1 MPESTQRFRYRAA
14 TTDGRLVDGVLA
26 AASEGAALA
35 SLEER
40 ALVPVE
46 LALASDEMVARRRG
60 RSAQRSALGIWA
72 RTLATMLRAGIP
84 LDRALAFGS
93 AHATH
98 PRVAQA
104 SQRLREAVQRGESVA
119 AAMLRSPGVFSPVVI
134 AMAAAGEE
142 AGALDAAFGRVATYL
157 EEQDA
162 LHERLRSALSYPA
175 LLAVVASIAV
185 LVLMLFVVPRF
196 AVMLQELGGALPLST
211 RVLLGVSDV
220 AHRWWWLAAL
230 LLFGGIV
237 LARAWLA
244 NPARRARWHAA
255 RLHIPIAGAIEE
267 ELETARFL
275 RTASTLL
282 ESGASVLAALRG
294 ARSAV
299 LNLAFGRRMDQAI
312 EDVRRGRTIATAMSG
327 ILPPLVLELVAA
339 GEESGS
345 LAELAQQAGVRAD
358 DDAQRRLRRMV
369 GFVEPALILLF
380 GLLVG
385 FVALAMLQAIY
396 SVNAATIIR

>member
-1 MPESTQRFRYRAA
+1 MTESTQRFRYRAA

-46 LALASDEMVARRRG
+46 LAPASDDRVARRRG
-60 RSAQRSALGIWA
+60 RTSQRSALGIWA
-72 RTLATMLRAGIP
+72 RTLATMLHAGVP
-84 LDRALAFGS
+84 LDRALAFVS

-104 SQRLREAVQRGESVA
+104 SQRLREAVQRGESVGA
-119 AAMLRSPGVFSPVVI
+119 GMKPSPTVFSTVVI

-175 LLAVVASIAV
+175 LLAVVASVAV

-196 AVMLQELGGALPLST
+196 AGMLQELGGTLPFST
-211 RVLLGVSDV
+211 QLLLGVSGL
-220 AHRWWWLAAL
+220 AQRWWWLTAL
-230 LLFGGIV
+230 LLLGGV
-237 LARAWLA
+237 ALTRTWLSD
-244 NPARRARWHAA
+244 PARRERWQGA
-255 RLHIPIAGAIEE
+255 RLRFPISGAIEE

-275 RTASTLL
+275 RTAATLL
-282 ESGASVLAALRG
+282 DSGAGVLAALQG

-299 LNLAFGRRMDQAI
+299 LNGAFGRSIDQAI

-327 ILPPLVLELVAA
+327 ILPPLALELVAA

-358 DDAQRRLRRMV
+358 DDAQRTLRRMV

-380 GLLVG
+380 GFLVG

>member
-1 MPESTQRFRYRAA
+1 MAESTQRFRYRAA
-14 TTDGRLVDGVLA
+14 TIDGRLVDGFLA
-26 AASEGAALA
+26 AGSEGAALA

-40 ALVPVE
+40 ALIPIDLAPASEE
-46 LALASDEMVARRRG
+46 LVRRRRG
-60 RSAQRSALGIWA
+60 RTAQRTALGIWA
-72 RTLATMLRAGIP
+72 RTLATMLGAGVP
-84 LDRALAFGS
+84 LDRALAFVT

-98 PRVAQA
+98 IRVTQA
-104 SQRLREAVQRGESVA
+104 SQRLRDAVQRGESLG
-119 AAMLRSPGVFSPVVI
+119 AAMRQSPAVFSPVVV

-142 AGALDAAFGRVATYL
+142 AGALDAAFGRVASYL

-162 LHERLRSALSYPA
+162 LRERLRSALSYPA
-175 LLAVVASIAV
+175 LLAVVASLAV

-196 AVMLQELGGALPLST
+196 AVMLQELGGTLPLST
-211 RVLLGVSDV
+211 QILLGVSHV
-220 AHRWWWLAAL
+220 AQRWWWLAAL
-230 LLFGGIV
+230 ALLSAIA
-237 LARAWLA
+237 LARTRLA
-244 NPARRARWHAA
+244 DRARRERWHAL
-255 RLHIPIAGAIEE
+255 RLRLPIAGTIEE

-275 RTASTLL
+275 RTAATLL
-282 ESGASVLAALRG
+282 DSGASVLAALQG

-312 EDVRRGRTIATAMSG
+312 EDVRRGRTIATAMAG
-327 ILPPLVLELVAA
+327 ILPPIALELVAA

-345 LAELAQQAGVRAD
+345 LAELALQAGVRAD
-358 DDAQRRLRRMV
+358 DAAQRTLRRMV

>member
-1 MPESTQRFRYRAA
+1 VTESTQRFRYRAA

-46 LALASDEMVARRRG
+46 LTLASDDRVARRRG
-60 RSAQRSALGIWA
+60 RTAQRSALGIWA
-72 RTLATMLRAGIP
+72 RTLATMLHAGVP
-84 LDRALAFGS
+84 LDRALAFVS

-98 PRVAQA
+98 PRVAHA
-104 SQRLREAVQRGESVA
+104 SQRLREAVQRGESVGM
-119 AAMLRSPGVFSPVVI
+119 AMKQSPTVFSTVVI

-162 LHERLRSALSYPA
+162 LRERLRSALSYPA
-175 LLAVVASIAV
+175 LLAIVASLAV

-196 AVMLQELGGALPLST
+196 AGMLQELGGALPLST
-211 RVLLGVSDV
+211 RLLLGVSDV
-220 AHRWWWLAAL
+220 AQRWWWLAAL
-230 LLFGGIV
+230 LLLGGIV
-237 LARAWLA
+237 LTRTWLGD
-244 NPARRARWHAA
+244 PARRERWQSA
-255 RLHIPIAGAIEE
+255 RLRFPISGAIEE
-267 ELETARFL
+267 ELDTARFL
-275 RTASTLL
+275 RTAATLL
-282 ESGASVLAALRG
+282 DSGAGVLAALQG

-299 LNLAFGRRMDQAI
+299 MNGAFGRRIDQAI

-327 ILPPLVLELVAA
+327 ILPPLALELVAA

-358 DDAQRRLRRMV
+358 DDAQRKLRRMV

-380 GLLVG
+380 GFLVG